1 MKTGDDH
8 RKEDLSD
15 RNHFVQQEGEY
26 RCTKHQ
32 RGLMEKKK
40 MLLGNFCICEKEY
53 PYRIDKAPSEENI
66 EKRILE
72 YIRKYPCCL
81 TVDIAE
87 GLNISYMTAKRR
99 VTDLKEKGI
108 ITKENERWII
118 REKEDIQTDNTLH
131 DTFEVAVV
139 MKMESHP
146 EITIEDIAEEL
157 YLSPTTVRRTIKSL
171 QNRGIITRT
180 GSARKGRW
188 VVSEYKLK
196 N

>member
-1 MKTGDDH
+1 M
-8 RKEDLSD
+8 
-15 RNHFVQQEGEY
+15 QQEGEY
-26 RCTKHQ
+26 RCTKHE
-32 RGLMEKKK
+32 RSDGKEE
-40 MLLGNFCICEKEY
+40 MLSGNFCICEKEY
-53 PYRIDKAPSEENI
+53 PYQVNKAPSEENI
-66 EKRILE
+66 EKRILD
-72 YIRKYPCCL
+72 YIRKYPCSL
-81 TVDIAE
+81 TMDIAD

-99 VTDLKEKGI
+99 VTDLKEKGM

-118 REKEDIQTDNTLH
+118 REKDEIKTDHTLR

-139 MKMESHP
+139 MKMESCP
-146 EITIEDIAEEL
+146 EITIEDIAGEL

-171 QNRGIITRT
+171 QNRGIITRA